1 MGASSLIEQV
11 RCQLGVVGGAVRCD
25 GAVAV
30 TEACSLRQML
40 ESRITDPRCR
50 RGIRYRLASLLS
62 VLIAGVACGYDSV
75 LAIANAAAGWDQDV
89 LAAHGVRINPV
100 TGAYEAPSASTLTRL
115 PACLD
120 ADELEAALSE
130 WVACWALDPT
140 TPARIARGG
149 QQVRADQGTTN
160 GAGGNRRRKPTAA
173 AALAR
178 VNEAGH
184 RQAAPGH
191 PWLDP
196 AVIVDSAHRPVRV
209 ALAVDGKERKL
220 AKAGAKTKVHLLG
233 ALVHHLGALIGQ
245 DRVAKTE
252 KTNEIKHFVPLLEP
266 LPLTDVLITA
276 DAIHTQ
282 RTHARWL
289 VEDNNAHYLL
299 PVLGNQ
305 PGLYERVNALPWTDV
320 PITAATVDVARGRIE
335 TRTIRLLSA
344 PPDLDFPHARQI
356 VLIERY
362 VTIKKNRQW
371 VNRNCEA
378 VLYLTDLAHDQ
389 TSPADLLAHIRGHWG
404 IEQLHWLRDVIWNE
418 DKSTIRT
425 GNAPQVMS
433 TLTNLVITLFRLQ
446 GVTKIKAGTRL
457 NAQKPHRPLQLLAFR
472 PG

>member
-1 MGASSLIEQV
+1 MI
-11 RCQLGVVGGAVRCD
+11 
-25 GAVAV
+25 
-30 TEACSLRQML
+30 
-40 ESRITDPRCR
+40 PRCR

-62 VLIAGVACGYDSV
+62 VLIAGVACGYDSF

-89 LAAHGVRINPV
+89 LAAHGVRLNPV

-120 ADELEAALSE
+120 AEELEAAISA

-140 TPARIARGG
+140 TPALIARGAE
-149 QQVRADQGTTN
+149 QARAGQGTTTR
-160 GAGGNRRRKPTAA
+160 AGRKRRRKPAAA

-178 VNEAGH
+178 VNQAGH
-184 RQAAPGH
+184 TQAAPGH

-196 AVIVDSAHRPVRV
+196 AVIVDSVHRPARV

-220 AKAGAKTKVHLLG
+220 AKAGAKTKVHLMG
-233 ALVHHLGALIGQ
+233 ALVHHLGALISQ

-252 KTNEIKHFVPLLEP
+252 KTNEIKHFVPLLAP
-266 LPLTDVLITA
+266 LPLTEVLVTA
-276 DAIHTQ
+276 DAIQTQ

-289 VEDNNAHYLL
+289 VEDKNAHYLF

-305 PGLYERVNALPWTDV
+305 PGLYARLNALPWTDV
-320 PITAATVDVARGRIE
+320 PITAATLDVARGRIE
-335 TRTIRLLSA
+335 TRTIRLLPA
-344 PPDLDFPHARQI
+344 PPDLDFPHAGQV

-378 VLYLTDLAHDQ
+378 VLYLTDLAGDQ
-389 TSPADLLAHIRGHWG
+389 TSPADLLAHVRGHWG
-404 IEQLHWLRDVIWNE
+404 IEHLHWLRDVIWNE

-433 TLTNLVITLFRLQ
+433 ALTNLVITLFRLQ
-446 GVTKIKAGTRL
+446 GV
-457 NAQKPHRPLQLLAFR
+457 
-472 PG
+472 